1 MNEKII
7 DVCGLSCPEPVIIVK
22 RELEK
27 TCTGFKVITEQEVAK
42 ENISRL
48 VKKMGYD
55 IIVEEKESEY
65 ILIIKKDN

>member
-1 MNEKII
+1 MDERII

-27 TCTGFKVITEQEVAK
+27 ACTVFKVITDQEVAK

-48 VKKMGYD
+48 VKKMEYD
-55 IIVEEKESEY
+55 IMVEEKESEY
-65 ILIIKKDN
+65 ILIIKKG

>member
-1 MNEKII
+1 MEERII

-22 RELEK
+22 RKLEK
-27 TCTGFKVITEQEVAK
+27 DCTGFKVITDQEVAK

-55 IIVEEKESEY
+55 IIIEEKENEY
-65 ILIIKKDN
+65 ILIIEKG